1 MIQFL
6 LKEFLD
12 SKNISAYRLGQTVK
26 GLERVTIKKYAA
38 GERTP
43 TLDSLD
49 KVITA
54 LRELT
59 GEEVSVC
66 DLLEYT
72 DG

>member
-1 MIQFL
+1 MIQFR
-6 LKEFLD
+6 LKDYLA
-12 SKNISAYRLGQTVK
+12 SKDITAYKLGQTVK

-54 LRELT
+54 LRDLT

-66 DLLEYT
+66 DLLEYVEE
-72 DG
+72 